1 MQLMKGK
8 SNSAPFPK
16 GEGIGWVGGEIRKQ
30 IPFQLCLVRYLPHEP
45 FTQAFQPRL
54 EKVNYSSNTR
64 KSCLLSLQIKKKGSN
79 ECVFIYKKKK

>member
-54 EKVNYSSNTR
+54 EKSELQFKYQ
-64 KSCLLSLQIKKKGSN
+64 KILSI
-79 ECVFIYKKKK
+79 VITD